1 MSWVVAIGIAAA
13 CAALEALLSGR
24 APFKFLQTLKQPSWA
39 LPIWGW
45 MAVGG
50 LFYVVMTVGLAQT
63 LEVGGVSSL
72 PAILIVLVLL
82 TDGFW
87 NFLLFRLR
95 RFDWAYWYLF
105 PYALLVILA
114 CLATFSVDA
123 VSGAL
128 IALYV
133 VFLPYDFAWARAL
146 QLMNRSGPASSSI

>member
-1 MSWVVAIGIAAA
+1 MNWLVAIGIATA

-24 APFKFLQTLKQPSWA
+24 APFRFLQTLKQPSWA

-45 MAVGG
+45 IAVGG
-50 LFYVVMTVGLAQT
+50 LFYVVMTVALART
-63 LEVGGVSSL
+63 LEASAMSTL
-72 PAILIVLVLL
+72 SAILIVLVLL

-95 RFDWAYWYLF
+95 RFNWAYWYLF
-105 PYALLVILA
+105 PYALLVIGA
-114 CLATFSVDA
+114 CFAAFSVDA

-133 VFLPYDFAWARAL
+133 AFLPYDFAWARAL
-146 QLMNRSGPASSSI
+146 QLMNRSGPVGP